1 VAEPLA
7 VEPVAELLPVLLPVL
22 LVSPALVPVALQ
34 AVNDSVIMLITKTLR
49 AVLILISLG
58 RHITIDG

>member
-1 VAEPLA
+1 VAEPLP
-7 VEPVAELLPVLLPVL
+7 VEPVAELLPVLL
-22 LVSPALVPVALQ
+22 VSLALVPVALQ
-34 AVNDSVIMLITKTLR
+34 AVKDSVIMLITKRFR